1 MWRFIGQRLAATIPV
16 LLGISIL
23 VFLIL
28 YLMPGDPAQI
38 LLFGTNST
46 PQQVQSLNHQL
57 GLDRPLV
64 VQYVSYLGRI
74 LHGDLGTSYVTKR
87 AVSSQIASQFTS
99 TMLLAGAGMLVA
111 LGVGLPTGILA
122 ALRRGSWI
130 DSFATGFSVLGVAIP
145 NFFLAILLMLIFSVH
160 WKIFPVLGQGSPRA
174 IILPAISLGWGFAS
188 IITRLIRTSMIEVLQ
203 QPYVT
208 TARAKGLAPGI
219 IVIRHALR
227 NALAPVMTIIG
238 LQIANLLSGAVVIE
252 SIFARQ
258 GIGALAVHAIL
269 SKDIPLVQ
277 GVVIFVAGI
286 YVLVNLL
293 VDLGYAF
300 LDPRIRDA

>member
-1 MWRFIGQRLAATIPV
+1 
-16 LLGISIL
+16 
-23 VFLIL
+23 
-28 YLMPGDPAQI
+28 MPGDPAQI

-99 TMLLAGAGMLVA
+99 TLLLAGAGMMVA

-174 IILPAISLGWGFAS
+174 IILPAASLGWGFAS

-203 QPYVT
+203 QPFVT
-208 TARAKGLAPGI
+208 TARAKGLAPGS